1 MGCVGSKEPLVV
13 VSTALKKDL
22 PIPIPKGHLLRG
34 SQAAIAKRQEMA
46 SVRIQTCM
54 RGGLGRAR
62 ARAQRQT
69 GAYAARKHPCER
81 YRVDVNAADAGDCL
95 CGFAKLV
102 HSTAAFKCAAKPV
115 KRVNSHALRKR
126 MKKREVSLCQH
137 YKVNMHAATVGE
149 CIHCG
154 RPRAEHSEAA
164 LKATLKEGPT
174 TEKRTDADIQS
185 HMKSPAKDNL
195 AWECAKYVVN
205 LQAAVTGEC
214 ICGRSRGE
222 HTKEALAAS
231 RKSNDNELF
240 CVDEDTLRVK
250 MQRKQFVS
258 CVRYQLDLNPSVPY
272 GQCVCGALKA
282 SHTDSALRS
291 SANSEKAFT
300 PRDDAE
306 VRRKMVQRA
315 TCECTSYKL
324 DVSPNAPF
332 GQCVCGFPKAMHTD
346 VALKG
351 SKMASPLKLQANGLR
366 VSADDE
372 LEFVEEKPVE
382 KLVPGA
388 SPSPDKVM
396 VSLQALAAN

>member
-126 MKKREVSLCQH
+126 MKKREMSLCQH

-351 SKMASPLKLQANGLR
+351 SKRTSPLKLQANGLR